1 MRHICMSVLKII
13 ANDKYINDSK
23 FVIEKNLVMYFI

>member
-1 MRHICMSVLKII
+1 MRHICMSILKNL

-23 FVIEKNLVMYFI
+23 FVIEKNLAMYFI